1 MDIIWHGQSCFT
13 IKGKKGSVVVNP
25 YADEVKNEKLK
36 GDLVLVTDIPE
47 SFEKPGKKLAP
58 VDGEPKIFD
67 VPGEY
72 EVSEIP
78 VIGMQVPGQ
87 KKTIFQIRMDDM
99 SICHLGNIDQVLP
112 AEMIEKIG
120 DVDVLIVPVGGDG
133 CLDAKKAHEVIEEI
147 EPRMVIPMCY
157 DDATEFLK
165 KTGVT
170 VEPKDVLSLAN
181 KGALPQDKMEYV
193 VLNAK

>member
-193 VLNAK
+193 VLNVK